1 MRMGRSLL
9 NYPPAKVLEF
19 HVFGPDMSNPDPL
32 ASLRDHI
39 AHLVR
44 GSVHVHEAWPAQR
57 TLRLVTDGLSVGVN
71 VEGDVELQKVLA
83 RIKKQLEDGKK
94 EAERLEGKLGNK
106 EFVAKAPPEVVV
118 EQRQR
123 LSTLYKDQAILESSD
138 AQIRSMLA
146 ELGP

>member
-1 MRMGRSLL
+1 MT
-9 NYPPAKVLEF
+9 E
-19 HVFGPDMSNPDPL
+19 
-32 ASLRDHI
+32 
-39 AHLVR
+39 
-44 GSVHVHEAWPAQR
+44 
-57 TLRLVTDGLSVGVN
+57 GLSVGVN